1 MAACPATEDFFRGR
15 IDHMIDPRHPLAIL
29 ASRMPW
35 QAIEALVAQIT
46 EGFDI

>member
-1 MAACPATEDFFRGR
+1 
-15 IDHMIDPRHPLAIL
+15 MIDPRHPLAIL